1 MAEVKSLIL
10 LKQETLTDLGQTQI
24 ELASKIQFINEER
37 LEMQKQKDEMF
48 LLSEMKMSN
57 DLIAEELQEQETRIS
72 NLKKV
77 LGLHRK
83 WSFFNINTYFNCLK
97 NVILFF

>member
-83 WSFFNINTYFNCLK
+83 
-97 NVILFF
+97 